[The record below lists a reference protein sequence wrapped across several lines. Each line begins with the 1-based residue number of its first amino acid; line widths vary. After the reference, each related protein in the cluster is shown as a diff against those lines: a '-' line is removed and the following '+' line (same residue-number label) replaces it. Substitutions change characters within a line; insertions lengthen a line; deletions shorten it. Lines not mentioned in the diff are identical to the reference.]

1 MPFSLRRLFVTSPLL
16 ALACGGIAP
25 AQTPSAESPFLPA
38 NPAVSA
44 THAQSNEPYQLS
56 AIGVV
61 GEQTFVSI
69 YETAEKRSRWI
80 AVGGSLGDLHVV
92 SCDIEAEQV
101 VVAVGGKTL
110 TLTLPKP
117 AVSTAAA
124 APVPVAA
131 TPAPPVAGSA
141 KNGGPAAAEAASDED
156 KAREARMLVTDL
168 LEIGMQQRKAYE
180 DAQKQAAAQAAAKQD
195 GAKPADATAN

>member
-1 MPFSLRRLFVTSPLL
+1 MRFSLRPLFVTGPLL
-16 ALACGGIAP
+16 SLLCGGLAQ
-25 AQTPSAESPFLPA
+25 AQTPPAESPFLPA

-44 THAQSNEPYQLS
+44 SHAQSSEPYQLS

-80 AVGGSLGDLHVV
+80 AVGGSLGDLQVV
-92 SCDIEAEQV
+92 SCDIEAEQAV
-101 VVAVGGKTL
+101 VTIAGQTR
-110 TLTLPKP
+110 TLTLPKS

-124 APVPVAA
+124 TAPASAAA
-131 TPAPPVAGSA
+131 TPAAASGNPADGEAPAPPA
-141 KNGGPAAAEAASDED
+141 AASDED

-180 DAQKQAAAQAAAKQD
+180 DAQKQAAQRNGEKSAE
-195 GAKPADATAN
+195 TNAN

>member
-1 MPFSLRRLFVTSPLL
+1 MPSSLRQFLAIGPLV
-16 ALACGGIAP
+16 ALAGSGIAY
-25 AQTPSAESPFLPA
+25 AQTPPAQSPFLPA

-44 THAQSNEPYQLS
+44 SHAQSNEPYQLS

-101 VVAVGGKTL
+101 VVVVGGKTL
-110 TLTLPKP
+110 TLTLPKS

-124 APVPVAA
+124 APAPAAA
-131 TPAPPVAGSA
+131 TPAMPVAGSA
-141 KNGGPAAAEAASDED
+141 GSEAPAAPDVASDED

-180 DAQKQAAAQAAAKQD
+180 DAQKQAAAQAAAKQTGD
-195 GAKPADATAN
+195 KPAEPSAN